1 MKLPIIFS
9 PSKSSIFYI
18 QGLALSTESITNI
31 YHGVTYSCA

>member
-18 QGLALSTESITNI
+18 QGLALNTESIANI
-31 YHGVTYSCA
+31 SLGVTYSCA